1 MAPNGAKPSCMLAQA
16 PNCPTSPLVPMP
28 APIGLLG
35 ILTTI
40 VLIGFTLVT
49 LLLVV
54 TVMAITSVYV
64 GERQLQS
71 LADRA
76 AGAAADTFT
85 NVDRSGSGPPTP
97 ILTNGA
103 VAASATSYLGTVGA
117 FQDVSHLP
125 QPSPTPFGAQSGVEH
140 RSPFSSTFHG
150 HIAQPF
156 SLKHLVQQGQIVTD
170 HGFGDIEFSGVL
182 RQRNP
187 PRRSKHQSGGDAGK
201 TFRAR

>member
-1 MAPNGAKPSCMLAQA
+1 MMRAMLSSLDVMRPLIGIATAQIDDLDG
-16 PNCPTSPLVPMP
+16 PRLHECPAQGTSQDRDEPHRANPEDP
-28 APIGLLG
+28 DSGQ
-35 ILTTI
+35 TTI
-40 VLIGFTLVT
+40 VLIGFALVT

-117 FQDVSHLP
+117 FHDVSGL
-125 QPSPTPFGAQSGVEH
+125 SLAAPTGSADGTTAQVTLSAVVHPPVVNVFIPAGVPI
-140 RSPFSSTFHG
+140 SAT
-150 HIAQPF
+150 
-156 SLKHLVQQGQIVTD
+156 
-170 HGFGDIEFSGVL
+170 
-182 RQRNP
+182 
-187 PRRSKHQSGGDAGK
+187 GDA
-201 TFRAR
+201 RAVMQR

>member
-1 MAPNGAKPSCMLAQA
+1 MMRAMLSGRDVIRPLIGIATAQIDDLDG
-16 PNCPTSPLVPMP
+16 PRPHECPAQGTSQDRDEPHRANPEDP
-28 APIGLLG
+28 DSGQ
-35 ILTTI
+35 TTI
-40 VLIGFTLVT
+40 VLIGFALVT

-117 FQDVSHLP
+117 FQDVSGL
-125 QPSPTPFGAQSGVEH
+125 SLAAPTGSADGTTAQVTLSAVVHPPVVNVFIPSGVPI
-140 RSPFSSTFHG
+140 SAT
-150 HIAQPF
+150 
-156 SLKHLVQQGQIVTD
+156 
-170 HGFGDIEFSGVL
+170 
-182 RQRNP
+182 
-187 PRRSKHQSGGDAGK
+187 GDA
-201 TFRAR
+201 RAVMQR